1 MDLKYQMEWSFYRHY
16 INITL
21 QDVISKATGKVLFKI
36 KKKKRKEKKVKPN
49 KMQLF
54 FRWINNFIGK
64 KEKKKKQ
71 KGRLVG
77 QKEALNKAKKVR
89 DGRKCLLN

>member
-1 MDLKYQMEWSFYRHY
+1 
-16 INITL
+16 
-21 QDVISKATGKVLFKI
+21 
-36 KKKKRKEKKVKPN
+36 
-49 KMQLF
+49 MQLF

-64 KEKKKKQ
+64 KEKKNKKEKE